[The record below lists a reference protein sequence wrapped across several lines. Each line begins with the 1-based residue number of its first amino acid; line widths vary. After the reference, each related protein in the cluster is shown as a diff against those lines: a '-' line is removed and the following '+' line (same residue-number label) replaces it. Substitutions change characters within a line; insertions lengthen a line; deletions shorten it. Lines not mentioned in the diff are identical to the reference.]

1 MTDATSVAA
10 DQLRSIV
17 DRILRLKEDQA
28 AIGDDIKEI
37 YAEAK
42 GVGFDKTVLGQL
54 VSLKW
59 KQGKDAAKFAE
70 NSAIFELYLQAYDS
84 AVHADARDSNSRAN
98 REAA

>member
-1 MTDATSVAA
+1 MTDVAGVAA

-28 AIGDDIKEI
+28 AIGDDIKEV

-42 GVGFDKTVLGQL
+42 SMGFDKTVLGQL
-54 VSLKW
+54 VALKW
-59 KQGKDAAKFAE
+59 KEGKDPAKFSE
-70 NSAIFELYLQAYDS
+70 NSAALELYLQAYDS
-84 AVHADARDSNSRAN
+84 ASHAHT